1 MMTCLSGSVTKI
13 KAQNS
18 IDWGVKSSTR
28 KILKTCVCIIQ
39 LGAPGTMA
47 SIVQFSQLERWTSLT
62 LPTKSYIKPIEIFPG
77 TGMIIIVAFEYN
89 DTSIGS
95 YNEIGL
101 AVAVKF
107 PPKFIFPGLSAI
119 SMMRKNCFSVYIHHL
134 LVEAI

>member
-1 MMTCLSGSVTKI
+1 
-13 KAQNS
+13 
-18 IDWGVKSSTR
+18 
-28 KILKTCVCIIQ
+28 
-39 LGAPGTMA
+39 MA